1 MLVFE
6 DLHWADDDLLEFV
19 DELAEQLDAVPL
31 LLVCTARPE
40 LLSRRP
46 GWGGGKLNAVTLSL
60 GRLSDDE
67 TAQLLAAVL
76 DRSVLPAETQAALLE
91 RAEGVPL
98 FAEEYARMLAT
109 GDAGGALPDTLQGV
123 VAARIDGLPEEAK
136 ELLQDASVLGKVFW
150 TDALAELRGVKAHD
164 LDEGLRLLERR
175 EFVRRERRSAVEG
188 ARQYVF
194 LHAVVRDVAYGQL
207 PRAARAVRHRATA
220 RWIAGLPEDRGDDRA
235 ETLVHHLESALGY
248 GEAAGV
254 DVSDLRPLLARALG
268 DAGDRAQALNAHA
281 RAADYYARALQA
293 GDPERPD
300 PELVFAHARA
310 LGHTEDVEVADRVL
324 RDATETLL
332 AAGRDDLA
340 ALSLSLLH
348 RRLWNVGRLDRSLN
362 QRALQLVE
370 GMGPVAVQGRV
381 ISAVAASRAIGGR
394 AHDALPL
401 AREAVEIARAV
412 GDRDA
417 EAVALNN
424 LSIVLAQSGDAAAAT
439 EAARAGAELALR
451 IGSSDL
457 PRPLEPGRD
466 GGDARSARGRRASL
480 SRRSGA
486 RASPRQPYRSAVAP
500 RGARHVRVRTGLL
513 GRGGAWRPGSP
524 GLRRRPLP
532 GRCSQPRRGRDR
544 ACAGGTVACRLRER
558 CARRGTGDR
567 GRSAPRAGPRP
578 GSIPPLGGRR
588 GGPGRAVAQ
597 RVRRCVDR
605 RRVLPAGP
613 VVCRPRPGVARR
625 GRRRRAGGPPA
636 RACRSLDRGGR
647 GRARRPRRRGRRR
660 ARVRRGGEPRGRRP
674 AARGRQARLA
684 RPGGG
689 GAAARP
695 RGRVLAD
702 GGCNGAAGDG

>member
-175 EFVRRERRSAVEG
+175 VRATRATVGGRGRAAVRLPARGGPRRRVRPAPTGG
-188 ARQYVF
+188 ARCQ
-194 LHAVVRDVAYGQL
+194 APCDG
-207 PRAARAVRHRATA
+207 

-248 GEAAGV
+248 GDAAGV

-370 GMGPVAVQGRV
+370 GMGPVAVRGAS
-381 ISAVAASRAIGGR
+381 SAPS
-394 AHDALPL
+394 P
-401 AREAVEIARAV
+401 
-412 GDRDA
+412 
-417 EAVALNN
+417 
-424 LSIVLAQSGDAAAAT
+424 
-439 EAARAGAELALR
+439 
-451 IGSSDL
+451 
-457 PRPLEPGRD
+457 
-466 GGDARSARGRRASL
+466 RRA
-480 SRRSGA
+480 
-486 RASPRQPYRSAVAP
+486 PSAAE
-500 RGARHVRVRTGLL
+500 RTT
-513 GRGGAWRPGSP
+513 R
-524 GLRRRPLP
+524 
-532 GRCSQPRRGRDR
+532 
-544 ACAGGTVACRLRER
+544 
-558 CARRGTGDR
+558 
-567 GRSAPRAGPRP
+567 
-578 GSIPPLGGRR
+578 
-588 GGPGRAVAQ
+588 
-597 RVRRCVDR
+597 
-605 RRVLPAGP
+605 
-613 VVCRPRPGVARR
+613 
-625 GRRRRAGGPPA
+625 
-636 RACRSLDRGGR
+636 CRSPEKRSR
-647 GRARRPRRRGRRR
+647 S
-660 ARVRRGGEPRGRRP
+660 RVPWAIAMRKPWR
-674 AARGRQARLA
+674 
-684 RPGGG
+684 
-689 GAAARP
+689 
-695 RGRVLAD
+695 
-702 GGCNGAAGDG
+702 